1 MSKSLAKFL
10 SMVVHGVS
18 SIQRGQRADITRVL
32 TMQSLEAHV
41 PVETPYGPLTLLA
54 DHPQNLDMAYKY
66 FDREPETFA
75 WIDSFEAGSVFWDIG
90 ANIGEFTLYAAQRGD
105 LQVLAF
111 EPAAANYALLNRNL
125 AANGLTDRAMAYAV
139 AFSDTVGLG
148 ALHLSAANAGSVGNA
163 FGTRDTS
170 MGSRLESPES
180 QGAVGCSVDAFIDLF
195 DAPVPNHLKIDVD
208 SIEEQILLGA
218 QNCLA
223 NPGLRSVLL
232 EFTPNDTARNE
243 RMTELI
249 VRHGFTDSGEGGN
262 AGTPEFPGINKIFRR
277 S

>member
-10 SMVVHGVS
+10 SMVVRGVLA
-18 SIQRGQRADITRVL
+18 IQHGQRAEITRVL
-32 TMQSLEAHV
+32 TMKSLEVRV
-41 PVETPYGPLTLLA
+41 PVETRHGPLVMLA
-54 DHPQNLDMAYKY
+54 DHPQNLDMARKY

-90 ANIGEFTLYAAQRGD
+90 ANIGEFTLYAALRGD
-105 LQVLAF
+105 LRVLAF

-125 AANGLTDRAMAYAV
+125 TANGLTDRAMAYPI
-139 AFSDTVGLG
+139 AFSDMTGLG

-170 MGSRLESPES
+170 MGHRLEHANT

-195 DAPVPNHLKIDVD
+195 EAPMPNHLKIDVD

-218 QNCLA
+218 QKCLA
-223 NPGLRSVLL
+223 DRRLQSVLL
-232 EFTPNDTARNE
+232 EFTPHDTARNA
-243 RMTELI
+243 RMTDLI
-249 VRHGFTDSGEGGN
+249 TRHGFADSGEGGN
-262 AGTPEFPGINKIFRR
+262 AGTPEYPGINKIFRR

>member
-1 MSKSLAKFL
+1 MSKSFAKFL
-10 SMVVHGVS
+10 SMVVRCVS
-18 SIQRGQRADITRVL
+18 AVQRGQRAEITRVL
-32 TMQSLEAHV
+32 TMKSLEVRV
-41 PVETPYGPLTLLA
+41 PVETRHGPLVMLA
-54 DHPQNLDMAYKY
+54 DHPQNLDMARKY

-90 ANIGEFTLYAAQRGD
+90 ANIGEFTLYAALRGD

-125 AANGLTDRAMAYAV
+125 AANGLTDRAMAYPV
-139 AFSDTVGLG
+139 ALSDTTGLG

-163 FGTRDTS
+163 FGTCDTS
-170 MGSRLESPES
+170 MGHRLENANT

-195 DAPVPNHLKIDVD
+195 EAPMPNHLKIDVD

-218 QNCLA
+218 QQCLA
-223 NPGLRSVLL
+223 DPRLQSVLL
-232 EFTPNDTARNE
+232 EFTPHDTARNA
-243 RMTELI
+243 RMTGLI
-249 VRHGFTDSGEGGN
+249 TRHGFADSGEGGN
-262 AGTPEFPGINKIFRR
+262 AGTPEYPGINKIFRR